1 MINTEHVETAVL
13 WWEPWTPVQGQQ
25 QAELVHHHNQ
35 KLFFC
40 YTAIHSEMVI
50 NINTHL

>member
-1 MINTEHVETAVL
+1 MGAVDACAL
-13 WWEPWTPVQGQQ
+13 QMYLFFSLHLQ
-25 QAELVHHHNQ
+25 LVHHHNQ
-35 KLFFC
+35 KVFFC

>member
-13 WWEPWTPVQGQQ
+13 WWEPWTPV
-25 QAELVHHHNQ
+25 LSKCIYFSVYI
-35 KLFFC
+35 C

-50 NINTHL
+50 NINTSLK